1 VSQINRQG
9 GMAVSAIVSR
19 LDTEVQAAL
28 RARGFLPLG
37 RRRPLYVCAG
47 QDDNPVPELSGLS
60 YLDSDLAYR
69 F

>member
-1 VSQINRQG
+1 
-9 GMAVSAIVSR
+9 MAVSAIVSR

-28 RARGFLPLG
+28 RARGFIPLG

-47 QDDNPVPELSGLS
+47 QDEKPVLELSGLS